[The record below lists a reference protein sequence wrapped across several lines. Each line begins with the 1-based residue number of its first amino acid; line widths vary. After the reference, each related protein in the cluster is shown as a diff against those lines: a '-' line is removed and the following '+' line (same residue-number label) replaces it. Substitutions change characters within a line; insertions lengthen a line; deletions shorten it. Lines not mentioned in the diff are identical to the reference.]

1 MKVTGEEAHWDVEEQ
16 THLYLPMIIHIPK
29 VLRFPIRVTRGRD
42 VKWDRGGLLTW
53 SGVGGWVLKQGGRDD
68 RGDRLLDAKE
78 VALIKLSTL

>member
-1 MKVTGEEAHWDVEEQ
+1 MWRSRPISTS
-16 THLYLPMIIHIPK
+16 PMIIHIPK
-29 VLRFPIRVTRGRD
+29 VLRLLIRVTRRRD

-53 SGVGGWVLKQGGRDD
+53 SGVGGWVLKQGGSRDD